1 LLRFRGAPTIAR
13 SSRVTVVEDRIPVPI
28 DPGLV
33 LIVALAALSVAVVL
47 FALSQR
53 GIGAI
58 VRRLDALQGPDGMVR
73 EAQVSA
79 LLKPLDLGERMRA
92 ADDQLRALREDVGRL
107 PKPLVASDLAPL
119 LDRLA
124 RLEVILGDVRI
135 RIDEQRARTEYT
147 GDDEGGLHGRMRR
160 SLAQRGFEMVH
171 VLADPVEGAAGDELR
186 IPVEARR
193 AGMTYKGTVTVA
205 DGQVTDVAL
214 RAAHEIF
221 P

>member
-1 LLRFRGAPTIAR
+1 M
-13 SSRVTVVEDRIPVPI
+13 PI

-33 LIVALAALSVAVVL
+33 LIVALAATAVSVVL
-47 FALSQR
+47 FAASQR
-53 GIGAI
+53 RIGAI
-58 VRRLDALQGPDGMVR
+58 VRRLDTLQGPDGMVR
-73 EAQVSA
+73 EAQVAA

-107 PKPLVASDLAPL
+107 PKPLVAADVAPL

-135 RIDEQRARTEYT
+135 RIDEQRARTEYA

-171 VLADPVEGAAGDELR
+171 VLADPVERTAGNELR
-186 IPVEARR
+186 IPIEARR
-193 AGMTYKGTVTVA
+193 ASMTYKRTVTVA
-205 DGQVTDVAL
+205 DGQVTDVVL

>member
-1 LLRFRGAPTIAR
+1 MQ
-13 SSRVTVVEDRIPVPI
+13 I
-28 DPGLV
+28 DPGLA
-33 LIVALAALSVAVVL
+33 LIAALAATVLAVLL
-47 FALSQR
+47 FAWVLGR
-53 GIGAI
+53 IGALG
-58 VRRLDALQGPDGMVR
+58 RRLDALHGSLQGPDGMLR
-73 EAQVSA
+73 EAQVAA
-79 LLKPLDLGERMRA
+79 LLHPLDPGERLRA
-92 ADDQLRALREDVGRL
+92 ADEQLRALRDDVARL
-107 PKPLVASDLAPL
+107 PKPVVASDLAPV

-160 SLAQRGFEMVH
+160 SLEQRGFEMVH
-171 VLADPVEGAAGDELR
+171 VLADPVDGAGADELR

-205 DGQVTDVAL
+205 DGRVTDVAL